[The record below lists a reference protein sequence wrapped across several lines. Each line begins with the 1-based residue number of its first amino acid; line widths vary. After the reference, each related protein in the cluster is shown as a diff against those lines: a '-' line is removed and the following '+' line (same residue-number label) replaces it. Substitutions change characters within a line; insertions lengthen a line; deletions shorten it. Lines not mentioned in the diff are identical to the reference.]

1 LQPSY
6 QRILLKLSGETLG
19 GPRGFGFDYEVINKI
34 AEHVQHVHS
43 LGVSVGV
50 VVGGGNIFRGAQS
63 SDGNIGRVAGD
74 HMGMMATVINSIC
87 LQEVLEQ
94 RGIVTRVM
102 SAIEIRAIAE
112 PYIKRRADRH
122 LEKNRVVIFAAG
134 TGNPFFT
141 TDTAAV
147 LRASEISA
155 EIVIKATKT
164 DGVYDKDPMLHDDA
178 VRYDEL
184 SYGEVLKR
192 NLRVMDTT
200 AIAFCKDNKLPI
212 MVLDINATGSIV
224 QAVCGEPVGTMIR

>member
-1 LQPSY
+1 MQPSY

-19 GPRGFGFDYEVINKI
+19 GTKGFGFDYEVVQTI
-34 AEHVQHVHS
+34 AENISKVHD
-43 LGVSVGV
+43 LGVAVGV
-50 VVGGGNIFRGAQS
+50 VVGGGNIFRGAHS
-63 SDGNIGRVAGD
+63 AEGHIGRVAGD

-94 RGIVTRVM
+94 RGVTTRVM
-102 SAIEIRAIAE
+102 SAIDIRAVAE

-122 LEKNRVVIFAAG
+122 LEKSRVVIFAAG

-164 DGVYDKDPMLHDDA
+164 DGVYDKDPMLYADA
-178 VRYDEL
+178 VRYEQLD
-184 SYGEVLKR
+184 YAEVLKR
-192 NLRVMDTT
+192 NLKVMDST
-200 AIAFCKDNKLPI
+200 AIAFCKDNDLPI
-212 MVLDINATGSIV
+212 MVLDINAPDSILS
-224 QAVCGEPVGTMIR
+224 AVCGEPVGTLIS